1 MENTNVVA
9 NRLMKFF
16 QNMIN
21 DANKQAELITGTD
34 AQYKKARIYAEL
46 AKAIALT
53 GCISQ
58 SNVDNTIEEKKD
70 NVEIKE
76 EAASKKTST
85 SKLNKDSLKRKS
97 AVSKVTVE
105 ETKENAKNTNKE
117 NNVET
122 EEAETIVETSD
133 IPVAENKNIEEEF
146 TNEWT
151 DAAREYYKDE
161 LEFINNLTQSYGE
174 ETMNSCVEIYT
185 EGIYK
190 KLSDI
195 NPLNIKGYVELMK
208 QLMEDA
214 NKADQAAS

>member
-76 EAASKKTST
+76 EAVSKKTST

-105 ETKENAKNTNKE
+105 ETKENAKNTSKE

-122 EEAETIVETSD
+122 EEAETIVKTSD

>member
-16 QNMIN
+16 QNMVN

-53 GCISQ
+53 GCIGQ

-105 ETKENAKNTNKE
+105 ETKENAKNTSKE

-122 EEAETIVETSD
+122 EEAETIVKTSD

>member
-53 GCISQ
+53 GCIGQ
-58 SNVDNTIEEKKD
+58 SNVNNTIEEKKD

-105 ETKENAKNTNKE
+105 ETKENAKNTSKE

>member
-105 ETKENAKNTNKE
+105 ETKENAKNTSKE

-122 EEAETIVETSD
+122 EEVETSD

-195 NPLNIKGYVELMK
+195 NPLNIKGYVELVK

-214 NKADQAAS
+214 NKADEAAS

>member
-76 EAASKKTST
+76 EVASKKTST
-85 SKLNKDSLKRKS
+85 SKPNKDSLKRKS

-105 ETKENAKNTNKE
+105 ETKENAKNTSKE

>member
-1 MENTNVVA
+1 MRNT
-9 NRLMKFF
+9 
-16 QNMIN
+16 
-21 DANKQAELITGTD
+21 
-34 AQYKKARIYAEL
+34 KKARIYAEL

-105 ETKENAKNTNKE
+105 ETKENAKNTSKE

-122 EEAETIVETSD
+122 EEVETSD

>member
-58 SNVDNTIEEKKD
+58 SNVDSTIEEKKD

-85 SKLNKDSLKRKS
+85 SKPNKDSLKRKS

-105 ETKENAKNTNKE
+105 ETKENAQNTSKE

-146 TNEWT
+146 TSEWT

-185 EGIYK
+185 EGVYK

>member
-105 ETKENAKNTNKE
+105 ETKENAKNTSKE

-122 EEAETIVETSD
+122 EEVETSD

-174 ETMNSCVEIYT
+174 ETMNSCAEIYT

>member
-16 QNMIN
+16 QNMVN

-105 ETKENAKNTNKE
+105 ETKENAKNTSKE

-122 EEAETIVETSD
+122 EEAETIVKTSD

>member
-16 QNMIN
+16 QNMVN

-53 GCISQ
+53 GCIGQ

-76 EAASKKTST
+76 EAAPKKTST

-105 ETKENAKNTNKE
+105 ETKENAKNTSKE

-122 EEAETIVETSD
+122 EEAETIVKTSD

>member
-76 EAASKKTST
+76 EAASKKTFT
-85 SKLNKDSLKRKS
+85 FKPNKDSLKRKS

-105 ETKENAKNTNKE
+105 ETKENAKNTSKE

-122 EEAETIVETSD
+122 EEAETIVETND

>member
-46 AKAIALT
+46 AKAVALT
-53 GCISQ
+53 GCINQ

-70 NVEIKE
+70 NIETKE
-76 EAASKKTST
+76 EAVSKKNST
-85 SKLNKDSLKRKS
+85 SKPNKDSLKRKS

-105 ETKENAKNTNKE
+105 ETKENAKNTSKE
-117 NNVET
+117 SNVET

-146 TNEWT
+146 TSEWT

-214 NKADQAAS
+214 NKADESAS

>member
-58 SNVDNTIEEKKD
+58 SNVDNTIKEKKD

-85 SKLNKDSLKRKS
+85 SKLNKDGLKRKS

-105 ETKENAKNTNKE
+105 ETKENAKNTSKE

>member
-70 NVEIKE
+70 NVETKE
-76 EAASKKTST
+76 EATSKKTST
-85 SKLNKDSLKRKS
+85 SKPNKDSLKRKS

-105 ETKENAKNTNKE
+105 ETKENAKNTSKE

>member
-58 SNVDNTIEEKKD
+58 SNVDSTIEEKKD

-85 SKLNKDSLKRKS
+85 SKPNKDSLKRKS

-105 ETKENAKNTNKE
+105 ETKENAK
-117 NNVET
+117 
-122 EEAETIVETSD
+122 
-133 IPVAENKNIEEEF
+133 IPVK
-146 TNEWT
+146 
-151 DAAREYYKDE
+151 K
-161 LEFINNLTQSYGE
+161 
-174 ETMNSCVEIYT
+174 TMLKP
-185 EGIYK
+185 K
-190 KLSDI
+190 KL
-195 NPLNIKGYVELMK
+195 KR
-208 QLMEDA
+208 
-214 NKADQAAS
+214 

>member
-46 AKAIALT
+46 AKAVALT
-53 GCISQ
+53 GCINQ

-70 NVEIKE
+70 NVETKE
-76 EAASKKTST
+76 EAVSKKTST
-85 SKLNKDSLKRKS
+85 SKPNKDSLKRKS
-97 AVSKVTVE
+97 SVSKVTVE
-105 ETKENAKNTNKE
+105 ETKESVKDTNKE
-117 NNVET
+117 NNAET
-122 EEAETIVETSD
+122 KEAETIVETSE
-133 IPVAENKNIEEEF
+133 IPVAETKNIEEEF
-146 TNEWT
+146 TSEWT
-151 DAAREYYKDE
+151 DTAREYYKDE

-174 ETMNSCVEIYT
+174 ETMNSCVELYT

-190 KLSDI
+190 TLNDI

-214 NKADQAAS
+214 NKADESAS

>member
-76 EAASKKTST
+76 EAVSKKTST

-105 ETKENAKNTNKE
+105 ETKENAKNTSKE

>member
-16 QNMIN
+16 QNMVN
-21 DANKQAELITGTD
+21 EANKQAELITGTD

-53 GCISQ
+53 GCIGQ

-105 ETKENAKNTNKE
+105 ETKENAKNTSKE

-122 EEAETIVETSD
+122 EEAETIVKTSD

>member
-16 QNMIN
+16 QNMVN

-53 GCISQ
+53 GCIGQ

-105 ETKENAKNTNKE
+105 ETKENAKNTSKE

>member
-1 MENTNVVA
+1 MRNT
-9 NRLMKFF
+9 
-16 QNMIN
+16 
-21 DANKQAELITGTD
+21 
-34 AQYKKARIYAEL
+34 KKARIYAEL

-58 SNVDNTIEEKKD
+58 SNVDSTIEEKKD
-70 NVEIKE
+70 NVETKE
-76 EAASKKTST
+76 EATSKKTST
-85 SKLNKDSLKRKS
+85 SKPNKDSLKRKS

-105 ETKENAKNTNKE
+105 ETKENAKNTSKE

-122 EEAETIVETSD
+122 EEAETIVKTSD

-151 DAAREYYKDE
+151 DAAREYYKNE

>member
-97 AVSKVTVE
+97 AISKVTVE
-105 ETKENAKNTNKE
+105 ETKENAKNTSKE

-133 IPVAENKNIEEEF
+133 IPIAENKNIEEEF

>member
-16 QNMIN
+16 QNMVN

-53 GCISQ
+53 GCIGQ

-97 AVSKVTVE
+97 TVSKVTVE
-105 ETKENAKNTNKE
+105 ETKENAKNTSKE

-122 EEAETIVETSD
+122 EEAETIVKTSD

>member
-105 ETKENAKNTNKE
+105 ETKENAKNTSKE

-122 EEAETIVETSD
+122 KEAETIVETSD

>member
-21 DANKQAELITGTD
+21 DANRQAELITGTD

-105 ETKENAKNTNKE
+105 ETKENAKNTSKE

-122 EEAETIVETSD
+122 EEAETIVKTSD

>member
-21 DANKQAELITGTD
+21 DANRQAELITGTD

-53 GCISQ
+53 GCIGQ

-97 AVSKVTVE
+97 TVSKVTVE
-105 ETKENAKNTNKE
+105 ETKENAKNTSKE

-122 EEAETIVETSD
+122 EEAETIVKTSD

>member
-105 ETKENAKNTNKE
+105 ETKENAKNTSKE

-122 EEAETIVETSD
+122 EEAETIVKTSD

>member
-1 MENTNVVA
+1 MDNTNVVA

-105 ETKENAKNTNKE
+105 ETKENAKNTSKE

-122 EEAETIVETSD
+122 EEVETSD

>member
-105 ETKENAKNTNKE
+105 ETKENAKNTSKE

-122 EEAETIVETSD
+122 EEVETSD

>member
-105 ETKENAKNTNKE
+105 ETKENAKNTSKE

>member
-85 SKLNKDSLKRKS
+85 SKLNK
-97 AVSKVTVE
+97 E
-105 ETKENAKNTNKE
+105 
-117 NNVET
+117 
-122 EEAETIVETSD
+122 
-133 IPVAENKNIEEEF
+133 
-146 TNEWT
+146 
-151 DAAREYYKDE
+151 
-161 LEFINNLTQSYGE
+161 QS
-174 ETMNSCVEIYT
+174 
-185 EGIYK
+185 
-190 KLSDI
+190 
-195 NPLNIKGYVELMK
+195 
-208 QLMEDA
+208 
-214 NKADQAAS
+214 

>member
-70 NVEIKE
+70 NVETKE
-76 EAASKKTST
+76 EATSKKTST
-85 SKLNKDSLKRKS
+85 SKPNKDSLKRKS

-105 ETKENAKNTNKE
+105 ETKENAKNTSKE

-146 TNEWT
+146 TSEWT
-151 DAAREYYKDE
+151 DAAREYYKNE

>member
-105 ETKENAKNTNKE
+105 ETKENAKNTSKE

-122 EEAETIVETSD
+122 EEAETIVKTSD

-151 DAAREYYKDE
+151 DAAREYYKNE

>member
-9 NRLMKFF
+9 SKLMKFF

-46 AKAIALT
+46 AKAVALT
-53 GCISQ
+53 GCINQ

-70 NVEIKE
+70 NIETKE
-76 EAASKKTST
+76 EAVSKKAST
-85 SKLNKDSLKRKS
+85 SKSNKDSLKRKS
-97 AVSKVTVE
+97 SVPKVTVE
-105 ETKENAKNTNKE
+105 ETKESVKDTNKE
-117 NNVET
+117 DNAET
-122 EEAETIVETSD
+122 KEAETVIETSE
-133 IPVAENKNIEEEF
+133 IPVAETKNIEEEF
-146 TNEWT
+146 TSEWT

-190 KLSDI
+190 TLNDI

-214 NKADQAAS
+214 NKADESAS

>member
-21 DANKQAELITGTD
+21 DANRQAELITGTD

-85 SKLNKDSLKRKS
+85 SKFNKDSLKRKS
-97 AVSKVTVE
+97 TVSKVTVE
-105 ETKENAKNTNKE
+105 ETKENAKNTSKE

>member
-97 AVSKVTVE
+97 TVSKVTVE
-105 ETKENAKNTNKE
+105 ETKENAKNTSKE

>member
-85 SKLNKDSLKRKS
+85 FKPNKDSLKRKS

-105 ETKENAKNTNKE
+105 ETKENAKNTSKE

-185 EGIYK
+185 EGVYK